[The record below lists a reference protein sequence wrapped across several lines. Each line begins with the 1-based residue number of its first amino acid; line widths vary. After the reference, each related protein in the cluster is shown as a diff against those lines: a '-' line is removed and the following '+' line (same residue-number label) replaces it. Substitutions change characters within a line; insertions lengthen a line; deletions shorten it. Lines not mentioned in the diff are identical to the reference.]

1 MLTGKRFRIKTA
13 TLALD
18 ETTAERTSVTIP
30 AGSIIDVIDGPKPD
44 IPLMH
49 VFWEKRWLLMYEQD
63 LRKRAEELTAD
74 TPLPS

>member
-1 MLTGKRFRIKTA
+1 MSHMLTGRRFRLNTP

-18 ETTAERTSVTIP
+18 ETTIARTSVTVP

-44 IPLMH
+44 IPLIH

-63 LRKRAEELTAD
+63 LVARAEELIH
-74 TPLPS
+74 